1 MRLATDAPLVEEY
14 FLRSKLKKQVI
25 MLLMMMM
32 IIIMIIQLFFFNV
45 RIQQTDGQ
53 LQQQHNTQAKIT
65 KDNKQDTSEADTDK
79 KKSILN

>member
-1 MRLATDAPLVEEY
+1 
-14 FLRSKLKKQVI
+14 
-25 MLLMMMM
+25 
-32 IIIMIIQLFFFNV
+32 V

-79 KKSILN
+79 KKVYLIN